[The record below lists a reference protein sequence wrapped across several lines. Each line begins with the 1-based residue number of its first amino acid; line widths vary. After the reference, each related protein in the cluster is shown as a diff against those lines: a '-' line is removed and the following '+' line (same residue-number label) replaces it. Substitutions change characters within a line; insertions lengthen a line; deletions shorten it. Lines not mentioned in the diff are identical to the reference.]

1 MRAPRIRPLPGGIIT
16 AISAGGPRIDVLA
29 LPMQPGDDGPTPGP
43 GTSEALALLGI
54 DLAQV
59 VALESPSTKAGDI
72 TRVPWSASG
81 HRVDRVVLVGVGDQ
95 TPGAVRTAA
104 AGLARGQRGRDRL
117 VTTIGGEGG
126 ESARALAEGLVL
138 GSYTPPRRGLG
149 TAPPPPVK
157 RVDVVGDLVV
167 ADLAGGVAAAEATVL
182 ARDLAITPSSTK
194 GPSWLAGRARRAAA
208 EVGLGCHVRDHRDLA
223 AEGFGGILAVGG
235 GASRPPR
242 LVELSYTPAGAA
254 AGSTHVVLVGKGITF
269 DTGGI
274 SLKPREAMVAMK
286 TDMSGA
292 AVVVATL
299 RACVLLGVRVR
310 VTGLLPL
317 AENAIG
323 ASSYRPGDVITQY
336 GGTTVEVRNTDA
348 EGRLVLADALA
359 YADAR
364 LDPDILVDVATLT
377 GAAGQ
382 ALGRGQAALFTQ
394 DDELAVALTQAG
406 ARSGEPL
413 WRMPLAPD
421 YRAALA
427 SEHADLCH
435 IATVPGLGAGSII
448 AALFLQ
454 EFVGR
459 RRWAHL
465 DIAGPAR
472 SERDHGIT
480 NKGGTGFGARL
491 LLSWLQTLR

>member
-1 MRAPRIRPLPGGIIT
+1 MRAPRIRSLSGDLTSVLG
-16 AISAGGPRIDVLA
+16 AGGPRIDVLA
-29 LPMQPGDDGPTPGP
+29 LPLQSGEDGPQLGF
-43 GTSEALALLGI
+43 GTGEALLALGI

-59 VALESPSTKAGDI
+59 LALESPSAKAGDC
-72 TRVPWSASG
+72 TRVAWSPSG
-81 HRVDRVVLVGVGDQ
+81 HLVDRVLLVGVGDGS
-95 TPGAVRTAA
+95 PAAGRTAA
-104 AGLARGQRGRDRL
+104 AALVRGQRGRDRL
-117 VTTIGGEGG
+117 VTTLG
-126 ESARALAEGLVL
+126 SRAATALAEGLVL
-138 GSYTPPRRGLG
+138 GSYSPPRSGLG
-149 TAPPPPVK
+149 AAPPAPVK
-157 RVDVVGDLVV
+157 RVDVVGGVDA
-167 ADLAGGVAAAEATVL
+167 ADLARGVAAAEATVL

-194 GPSWLAGRARRAAA
+194 GPAWLAGRARRAAA
-208 EVGLGCHVRDHRDLA
+208 EVGLRYRVRDQRDLA
-223 AEGFGGILAVGG
+223 AEGFGGLLAVGA

-242 LVELSYTPAGAA
+242 LVELEYAPAD
-254 AGSTHVVLVGKGITF
+254 AGVHVVLVGKGITF

-274 SLKPREAMVAMK
+274 SLKPRDAMVAMK

-292 AVVVATL
+292 AVVIATL
-299 RACVLLGVRVR
+299 RACTLLGVRAR

-359 YADAR
+359 YADAH
-364 LDPDILVDVATLT
+364 LDPDIMVDVATLT

-382 ALGRGQAALFTQ
+382 ALGRGHAALFT
-394 DDELAVALTQAG
+394 DDDPLAAALIEAG
-406 ARSGEPL
+406 LASGEPL
-413 WRMPLAPD
+413 WRLPLAQD
-421 YRAALA
+421 YRDTLA
-427 SEHADLCH
+427 SDHADLCH
-435 IATVPGLGAGSII
+435 IATVPGVGAGAIT

-472 SERDHGIT
+472 SEREHGVT

-491 LLSWLQTLR
+491 LLSWLQTLP